1 MGDRGEPDRDTRDDD
16 EALEEIRVLFA
27 RYRRLARHGMVTE
40 RVEPPDPPE
49 PRDEESNDVPA
60 LTG

>member
-1 MGDRGEPDRDTRDDD
+1 MGDRGQPDRDKRDDD

-40 RVEPPDPPE
+40 RVEPPE
-49 PRDEESNDVPA
+49 PRDGESNDLPA

>member
-1 MGDRGEPDRDTRDDD
+1 MGDRSEPDRDTRDDD

-40 RVEPPDPPE
+40 RVEPPEPPN
-49 PRDEESNDVPA
+49 DESNDVPA